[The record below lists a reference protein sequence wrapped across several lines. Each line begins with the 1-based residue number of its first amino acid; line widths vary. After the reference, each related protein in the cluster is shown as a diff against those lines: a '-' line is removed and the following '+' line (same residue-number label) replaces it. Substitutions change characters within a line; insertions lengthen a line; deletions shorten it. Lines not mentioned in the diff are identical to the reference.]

1 MKPSLCAKPS
11 VHWAPKPRDHGPL
24 HANKLLLDEKGVGDR
39 VPKNMLMLWGWWGH
53 RTSTLHCPS
62 ILVPPQYAAN
72 TPVYLPQGPHFRSW
86 APHPQPSCCQATPTS
101 HLVYR
106 HGSSPRLTQVCRKPR
121 VPPAAPPAPR
131 PLHAEAKL
139 LPAPP
144 CDTGK
149 TSAAPVATLTEDEA
163 QRPTAPCSARVT
175 HEA

>member
-11 VHWAPKPRDHGPL
+11 AHWAPKPRDHSPL

-39 VPKNMLMLWGWWGH
+39 VPKNMLILWGWWGH

-72 TPVYLPQGPHFRSW
+72 TPVYLPQGPHFRLW

-121 VPPAAPPAPR
+121 VPPAPR

-144 CDTGK
+144 RPATRGK
-149 TSAAPVATLTEDEA
+149 PPRPLWPRSLKTRHNARQHPAALG
-163 QRPTAPCSARVT
+163 
-175 HEA
+175 